1 MSLFR
6 NLWNSKNY
14 RISLLLALVMLLW
27 LASGV
32 LVGETEAESDQETD
46 QAREAEASVK
56 AKVINA
62 SELPLV
68 VSIRARTEPNRTVE
82 LQAKVEGTVQAL
94 PVNKGDFVE
103 AGEVVC
109 ELEVEDRKEI
119 LNQAQAGLE
128 KAEIDYDG
136 AQRLESG
143 GFQSQSEIA
152 QALASLEVARA
163 AYRRAQLDL
172 EYLEIKA
179 PFDGFIDERPVE
191 LGDFM
196 QRGEMCARILDLD
209 PLLVTGQVS
218 EKDIAQIA
226 SGDPVNATLITGEAV
241 SGAIRFVERSAD
253 EVTRTFR
260 LEAEIPNSEY
270 SLLSGVSAALEVPT
284 GTAMAQLINSSLL
297 ILTDSGELGVKVLDN
312 DNRVRLMLVEL
323 ISDSSSGVWVSG
335 LPQSTTI
342 ITLGQQYVSDGEA
355 PVVTLEDSSA
365 STSAR
370 TGSP

>member
-1 MSLFR
+1 M
-6 NLWNSKNY
+6 
-14 RISLLLALVMLLW
+14 
-27 LASGV
+27 
-32 LVGETEAESDQETD
+32 
-46 QAREAEASVK
+46 
-56 AKVINA
+56 
-62 SELPLV
+62 
-68 VSIRARTEPNRTVE
+68 
-82 LQAKVEGTVQAL
+82 
-94 PVNKGDFVE
+94 
-103 AGEVVC
+103 
-109 ELEVEDRKEI
+109 
-119 LNQAQAGLE
+119 
-128 KAEIDYDG
+128 
-136 AQRLESG
+136 
-143 GFQSQSEIA
+143 
-152 QALASLEVARA
+152 
-163 AYRRAQLDL
+163 
-172 EYLEIKA
+172 
-179 PFDGFIDERPVE
+179 
-191 LGDFM
+191 
-196 QRGEMCARILDLD
+196 
-209 PLLVTGQVS
+209 
-218 EKDIAQIA
+218 
-226 SGDPVNATLITGEAV
+226 

>member
-1 MSLFR
+1 M
-6 NLWNSKNY
+6 
-14 RISLLLALVMLLW
+14 
-27 LASGV
+27 
-32 LVGETEAESDQETD
+32 
-46 QAREAEASVK
+46 
-56 AKVINA
+56 
-62 SELPLV
+62 
-68 VSIRARTEPNRTVE
+68 
-82 LQAKVEGTVQAL
+82 
-94 PVNKGDFVE
+94 
-103 AGEVVC
+103 
-109 ELEVEDRKEI
+109 
-119 LNQAQAGLE
+119 E

-342 ITLGQQYVSDGEA
+342 ITLGQQLS
-355 PVVTLEDSSA
+355 LIHI
-365 STSAR
+365 
-370 TGSP
+370 